1 MGSFQ
6 AVPGQSACREDGLG
20 QRSLSNGTVLPGN
33 VPGFYAIWAVSEDE
47 AFRRASFEMEPCVK
61 EEACLA
67 ERCGQG
73 STGRQ
78 CFGVLGGFSA
88 GASARYKCVSWQLY
102 MAIGIAMAVLYLY
115 LAAYTRFAT
124 VLATSEEASHQLY
137 LMMLKM
143 LMNHCASMS
152 VLLSCFL
159 RATMHGP
166 LLESFLSLVMITDGV
181 PPCGNEVFSL
191 HCLLQPWR
199 TQELRQAFDAL
210 ANTSQV
216 DYSSPTLAEA
226 RATLATFHR
235 TTELRSLIF
244 WASLPLVAAL
254 LLMWLRIY
262 MARHAQHWLKAA
274 EFSSKVHFDGLD
286 VTCGSYPPEALQQ
299 IMAISSRRLW
309 GLSWPLMH
317 CNAWVHST
325 PPTRSMLGSFCCCL
339 LSPILFIPR
348 LFSKLDLLRFWTE
361 TVPLRTCLLYF
372 FWFPAAR
379 RCFSTLHCQRL
390 GAAAV
395 LMPGT
400 VMYSNGVLEC
410 DLSQPLL
417 LLSLLAGSLWTMW
430 PFFCWF
436 QLYQRRSMDASF
448 RRPYGIMLLG
458 YNTSCWWW
466 EVVVCLQKFLFIVIE
481 AVPFSA
487 VQECFLIVC
496 VSLAAMLCHVT
507 WRPFD
512 HRWFDLLIRL
522 EIKHLLVL
530 LCSAFLCMI
539 SLQNWLLPETT
550 VILMASLQG
559 IYVLTLLLSFGHLK
573 LLSTETSSLKHW
585 EKGCLKRFLK
595 FLLAYKRWY
604 NDSEPYIAYD
614 NVHRYVSV
622 LANVGGQCTL
632 PHLPIGRQLEAVSS
646 VEQREVTR
654 ELLFTVAAL
663 AKDSATMSSFLLD
676 FVVRAAF
683 LMAADL
689 RERHSEA
696 DELPQK
702 VDKHAWQE
710 ANRKRDLL
718 VIASMAE
725 EQRQRD
731 LLYGKA
737 TRGGPSIQ
745 KDLELEEEAIS
756 GWGLQLLQDAVAETD
771 QSVAMTDAG
780 HGRRPEIGEAVAVV
794 HQKVYR
800 MFSPTIF
807 RRGCTLQELKASML
821 LLRNT
826 PRDELQQWLDF
837 FEKVWFLEFLDSDK
851 EIHLMSGTRL
861 EQGVHAD
868 AMEILKAFR
877 RPRRVTQN
885 ALGEP
890 VQDGMDENNIKVYL
904 KWVRFVLYH
913 YCGGIQAVDL
923 GDVMRTRLSRPSR
936 FVIQNQMEKVHEEVV
951 VSVDEDALQRVEK
964 GLEAALAEGLG
975 LEPAQTA
982 LERLERGVDRALS
995 LDESADEISL

>member
-1 MGSFQ
+1 MH
-6 AVPGQSACREDGLG
+6 
-20 QRSLSNGTVLPGN
+20 
-33 VPGFYAIWAVSEDE
+33 
-47 AFRRASFEMEPCVK
+47 
-61 EEACLA
+61 
-67 ERCGQG
+67 
-73 STGRQ
+73 
-78 CFGVLGGFSA
+78 
-88 GASARYKCVSWQLY
+88 
-102 MAIGIAMAVLYLY
+102 
-115 LAAYTRFAT
+115 
-124 VLATSEEASHQLY
+124 HQ
-137 LMMLKM
+137 
-143 LMNHCASMS
+143 
-152 VLLSCFL
+152 
-159 RATMHGP
+159 
-166 LLESFLSLVMITDGV
+166 
-181 PPCGNEVFSL
+181 
-191 HCLLQPWR
+191 
-199 TQELRQAFDAL
+199 
-210 ANTSQV
+210 
-216 DYSSPTLAEA
+216 
-226 RATLATFHR
+226 
-235 TTELRSLIF
+235 
-244 WASLPLVAAL
+244 
-254 LLMWLRIY
+254 
-262 MARHAQHWLKAA
+262 
-274 EFSSKVHFDGLD
+274 GLD
-286 VTCGSYPPEALQQ
+286 VTCGAYAPEALQQ

-325 PPTRSMLGSFCCCL
+325 PPIRSILGSFCCCL

-361 TVPLRTCLLYF
+361 TVPLRTCLLHF
-372 FWFPAAR
+372 FWFPTAR

-390 GAAAV
+390 GAAAGP
-395 LMPGT
+395 MPSM
-400 VMYSNGVLEC
+400 VMYSNGVLGC

-417 LLSLLAGSLWTMW
+417 LVSLAAGALWTMW
-430 PFFCWF
+430 PFLCWF
-436 QLYQRRSMDASF
+436 QLFQQRRRMDARSF
-448 RRPYGIMLLG
+448 RRQYGIMLLG
-458 YNTSCWWW
+458 YNTHCWWW
-466 EVVVCLQKFLFIVIE
+466 EVVICLQKFLFIVIE

-496 VSLAAMLCHVT
+496 VSLAAMLCHVMS
-507 WRPFD
+507 RPFD

-522 EIKHLLVL
+522 EMKHLLVL

-573 LLSTETSSLKHW
+573 LLETDNSSLKHW

-622 LANVGGQCTL
+622 LANVGGQCTV
-632 PHLPIGRQLEAVSS
+632 PHLPIGRQLEAAGQKSHAQVRCKLSDVPRHLQRFSFVSS
-646 VEQREVTR
+646 VEQREVSR

-663 AKDSATMSSFLLD
+663 AKDSATTSSFLLD

-683 LMAADL
+683 LMAADF

-696 DELPQK
+696 DELPQE

-731 LLYGKA
+731 LLYGRA

-745 KDLELEEEAIS
+745 KDLELEEEAIA
-756 GWGLQLLQDAVAETD
+756 GWGLLQGSQDGVAETD
-771 QSVAMTDAG
+771 ERVAMTDAG
-780 HGRRPEIGEAVAVV
+780 FRQPPEIGEAEFLV

-890 VQDGMDENNIKVYL
+890 VQDGDGNENNIKVYL
-904 KWVRFVLYH
+904 KWVRLVLYH

-936 FVIQNQMEKVHEEVV
+936 FVIQSQMEKVDEEDDENEATPEVV
-951 VSVDEDALQRVEK
+951 ISVDEDALLRVEK
-964 GLEAALAEGLG
+964 GLDAALAEGLC
-975 LEPAQTA
+975 LEPAETA
-982 LERLERGVDRALS
+982 LERLEQGVDRALS